1 MKKSYYS
8 IRKIMVET
16 IKKGRNLLTKS
27 IVHIHTNNLL
37 IEENGTHT
45 QELLLEKQLFQNMEQ
60 GYRLKPREYGRSYY
74 QFG

>member
-1 MKKSYYS
+1 M
-8 IRKIMVET
+8 IET

-27 IVHIHTNNLL
+27 IVHIHKNNLL
-37 IEENGTHT
+37 IEENGTHM

-60 GYRLKPREYGRSYY
+60 GYQLKPKEYDRSCY

>member
-1 MKKSYYS
+1 
-8 IRKIMVET
+8 
-16 IKKGRNLLTKS
+16 
-27 IVHIHTNNLL
+27 LL

-60 GYRLKPREYGRSYY
+60 GYGLKPREYGRSYY